1 MSYKKSSTSQ
11 YAARK
16 IGAWVA
22 GYQCRGQ
29 YRIFRNGAALPRSVE
44 TVDLIV
50 PIRKDTQLPVG
61 VEIQKKFS
69 GPGLEKRL
77 LVRVPKDRLKHF
89 EVSNA
94 YIPEDTEPQS
104 RGPKT
109 PTEYDQQIDLIRR
122 AVKKL
127 CPTLS
132 VRRGSGTA
140 YSWIEIS
147 GSKDQFHNFTD
158 EENKA
163 LKDFGMTPGGNFADI
178 SPEDRKFYVEKAK
191 TVLGL

>member
-1 MSYKKSSTSQ
+1 MGYNKRSSSQ
-11 YAARK
+11 YARK
-16 IGAWVA
+16 IGGWVA

-29 YRIFRNGAALPRSVE
+29 YRVFRNGTVLPKSVE
-44 TVDLIV
+44 SVDLIV
-50 PIRKDTQLPVG
+50 PIHKDLQLPIDAVI
-61 VEIQKKFS
+61 EKKFS

-77 LVRVPKDRLKHF
+77 LVRVPKAGLKHF

-94 YIPEDTEPQS
+94 YIPEDMTTQPRTS
-104 RGPKT
+104 RT
-109 PTEYDQQIDLIRR
+109 QTEYDQQIDLIRK

-158 EENKA
+158 EENQA
-163 LKDFGMTPGGNFADI
+163 LKDFGLSPGGNFADI

-191 TVLGL
+191 KVLEL

>member
-1 MSYKKSSTSQ
+1 M
-11 YAARK
+11 
-16 IGAWVA
+16 
-22 GYQCRGQ
+22 
-29 YRIFRNGAALPRSVE
+29 
-44 TVDLIV
+44 DLIV
-50 PIRKDTQLPVG
+50 PIRKGTQLPVG
-61 VEIQKKFS
+61 VDIRKKFN

-77 LVRVPKDRLKHF
+77 LVHVPRDGLKDF

-94 YIPEDTEPQS
+94 YVQDVKPQP

-132 VRRGSGTA
+132 VRRGSGSA

>member
-1 MSYKKSSTSQ
+1 MSSYRKSSTSQ

-16 IGAWVA
+16 IRAWVA
-22 GYQCRGQ
+22 GYQCKGQ

-44 TVDLIV
+44 SVDLIV
-50 PIRKDTQLPVG
+50 PIRKDFQLPVDA
-61 VEIQKKFS
+61 VIEKKFN
-69 GPGLEKRL
+69 GPGLEKRP
-77 LVRVPKDRLKHF
+77 LVRVPKEGLKHF

-94 YIPEDTEPQS
+94 YVQDVEPQP
-104 RGPKT
+104 RGPRT

-158 EENKA
+158 KENQA
-163 LKDFGMTPGGNFADI
+163 LKDFGMSPGGNFADI

-191 TVLGL
+191 KVLGI